1 LLLAASS
8 VQTYEHQP
16 YVVNLLGLITL
27 ENKLNKAEGSI
38 NDRIKILIPAL
49 GLSARAFSHALEV
62 SESTTRNY
70 LDKGSK
76 PSTDYIERIATHF
89 DSVNLVWLITGKGE
103 LFLTDKSESGSTQTG
118 NFNQAGTS
126 NKQTIKGNRGTVQNN
141 TGSGNT
147 ITNNVKL
154 DDCKRDLEAAQREN
168 EYLRGKLQD
177 KEELL
182 AAKDETITLLR
193 ASFNR
198 PN

>member
-1 LLLAASS
+1 MQETINQRLKFLIESLGMS
-8 VQTYEHQP
+8 V
-16 YVVNLLGLITL
+16 
-27 ENKLNKAEGSI
+27 
-38 NDRIKILIPAL
+38 
-49 GLSARAFSHALEV
+49 RAFSTTLGAPA
-62 SESTTRNY
+62 STTRNY
-70 LDKGSK
+70 LDKDTK
-76 PSTDYIERIATHF
+76 PSSDYIERIVAHF
-89 DSVNLVWLITGKGE
+89 EDVNLNWLVAGKGE
-103 LFLTDKSESGSTQTG
+103 PFMSGKSDSVTTQTG
-118 NFNQAGTS
+118 NFNQSGAS
-126 NKQTIKGNRGTVQNN
+126 NKQTIKGNKGAVQNN

>member
-1 LLLAASS
+1 VQETINQRLKFLIESLSMS
-8 VQTYEHQP
+8 V
-16 YVVNLLGLITL
+16 
-27 ENKLNKAEGSI
+27 
-38 NDRIKILIPAL
+38 
-49 GLSARAFSHALEV
+49 RAFSSTIGAPA
-62 SESTTRNY
+62 STTRNY
-70 LDKGSK
+70 LDKDTK
-76 PSTDYIERIATHF
+76 PSSDYIERIVTHF
-89 DSVNLVWLITGKGE
+89 EDVNLNWLVAGKGE
-103 LFLTDKSESGSTQTG
+103 PFISSKPNSGTTQTG

-126 NKQTIKGNRGTVQNN
+126 NKQAIKGNKGTVQNN

-154 DDCKRDLEAAQREN
+154 EGCQRDLEAAQREN

>member
-1 LLLAASS
+1 
-8 VQTYEHQP
+8 VQETINQRLKFLIES
-16 YVVNLLGLITL
+16 LGM
-27 ENKLNKAEGSI
+27 
-38 NDRIKILIPAL
+38 
-49 GLSARAFSHALEV
+49 SARAFSFTLGAPV
-62 SESTTRNY
+62 STTRNY
-70 LDKGSK
+70 LDKDTK
-76 PSTDYIERIATHF
+76 PSSDYIERIVVHF
-89 DSVNLVWLITGKGE
+89 ENVNLNWLITGKGE
-103 LFLTDKSESGSTQTG
+103 PFLTDKLESGSTQTG

-126 NKQTIKGNRGTVQNN
+126 NKQTIKGNKGTVQNN

-182 AAKDETITLLR
+182 AAKEETINLLK
-193 ASFNR
+193 ANFNR

>member
-1 LLLAASS
+1 MEENS
-8 VQTYEHQP
+8 VNQ
-16 YVVNLLGLITL
+16 
-27 ENKLNKAEGSI
+27 
-38 NDRIKILIPAL
+38 RIKFLIETEL
-49 GLSARAFSHALEV
+49 KTNVHRFSKLLSV
-62 SESTTRNY
+62 SDGTVRNY
-70 LDKGSK
+70 VDSKTKPGAEFLALMIQKVPGLQAHWLLTGEGDPIIADKPDS
-76 PSTDYIERIATHF
+76 RI
-89 DSVNLVWLITGKGE
+89 
-103 LFLTDKSESGSTQTG
+103 TQTG
-118 NFNQAGTS
+118 DFNQAGTS

-182 AAKDETITLLR
+182 AAKEETITLLR